1 MSGFASAEVEAA
13 WDSVSRRIDALVAL
27 VAGRSADDLNWR
39 PPAPGANSLYVL
51 ATHTIANAR
60 QGLLAVLCGRDDDR
74 DRDAEFLAAGDSGDP
89 IERLWRALR
98 PEIRDSLAA
107 LPAARLDETIVHPRQ
122 GELTGHETLLL
133 VATHAA
139 EHLGQ
144 AELTRDLLAA
154 HGGGTGGQET
164 AAT

>member
-13 WDSVSRRIDALVAL
+13 WNSVSRRIDALVAL
-27 VAGRSADDLNWR
+27 VAGRGADELNWR
-39 PPAPGANSLYVL
+39 PPAPEANSLYVL

-60 QGLLAVLCGRDDDR
+60 QGLLAVLCRHDDDR
-74 DRDAEFLAAGDSGDP
+74 DRDAEFLAAGDSGQP
-89 IERLWRALR
+89 LERYWHALR
-98 PEIRDSLAA
+98 SEIRDSLAA
-107 LPAARLDETIVHPRQ
+107 LPAARLDETHLHPRQ
-122 GELTGHETLLL
+122 GELTGRETLLL

-154 HGGGTGGQET
+154 SRGGDGG
-164 AAT
+164 